1 MINYIMSG
9 GKFKS
14 INNEPKEVRAVPP
27 ESPFVVYAPQGKL
40 VANDKTDPTNIVNG
54 EYIANSSDVKFSPWK
69 SWLKAIRLFDGTDS
83 YWHGAMGWGYGYKQ
97 GPYKWTGR
105 GNEPYIGGGTPETTF
120 TTTAVTGEA
129 IAGEW
134 IQIKLPYKLKMSK
147 YVIHGYR
154 WWPITFCPWKFTL
167 LGSDDEINWVIL
179 DQQDIDP
186 RNAYDSN
193 KTGTFKISTEI
204 PSYNTFRIVIEKAGA
219 YINILEQIEIYG
231 MKPPKPCMNLMGRCE
246 ENFQPYNNSMSIIEG
261 FTDQEEITGVMS
273 KEIDLLSSLNIFNQ
287 NYSMYVA
294 CNEKNG
300 ANVTEN
306 SCASY
311 TEETLLEAKN
321 NVNTAI
327 TNVNNALDGLNEGKS
342 IGEYDASH
350 NVIGTTHKDIMKLR
364 SELDLK
370 LKEIYATE
378 DSIAHQHKQMFD
390 GTAYT
395 SLVWTVLATST
406 LFYVFKHL

>member
-1 MINYIMSG
+1 MSD

-14 INNEPKEVRAVPP
+14 VNNEPKEFRAVPP

-40 VANDKTDPTNIVNG
+40 VVNDKTDPTNIVNG
-54 EYIANSSDVKFSPWK
+54 EYIANSSGAKFSPWK
-69 SWLKAIRLFDGTDS
+69 NWLNAIRLFDGTDS
-83 YWHGAMGWGYGYKQ
+83 YWHGALGWGHGYKQ

-261 FTDQEEITGVMS
+261 LTDQDQENNRNGVMRA
-273 KEIDLLSSLNIFNQ
+273 ETDLLRSLNIFNQ

-311 TEETLLEAKN
+311 TKANLLADKN

-327 TNVNNALDGLNEGKS
+327 GNVNTALIALNEGKS